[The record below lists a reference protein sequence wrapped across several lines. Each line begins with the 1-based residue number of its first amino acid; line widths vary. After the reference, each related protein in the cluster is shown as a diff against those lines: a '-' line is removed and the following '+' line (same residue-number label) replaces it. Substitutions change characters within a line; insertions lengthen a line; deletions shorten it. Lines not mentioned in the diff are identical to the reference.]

1 MKISQHKSTLRQ
13 RTTINDMLLIPEA
26 LVSKT
31 ELRAL
36 VSPFIMNGINAIA
49 AERKAQV
56 IFINS
61 N

>member
-1 MKISQHKSTLRQ
+1 
-13 RTTINDMLLIPEA
+13 MLLIPEA

-31 ELRAL
+31 ELRAF

-56 IFINS
+56 VFINS